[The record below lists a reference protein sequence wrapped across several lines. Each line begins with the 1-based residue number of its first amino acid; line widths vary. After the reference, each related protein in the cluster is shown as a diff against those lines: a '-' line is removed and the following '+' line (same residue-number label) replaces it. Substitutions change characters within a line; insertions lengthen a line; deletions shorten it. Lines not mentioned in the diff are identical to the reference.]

1 MRAAYGRRSRAHFDA
16 KGEGNKL
23 FADAGVPTTYLNT
36 TFFYQGFLNG
46 MTPKRADDG
55 LLSLSL
61 PFEEGKLLA
70 GVDVNDIGRNIG
82 LAGDRLTGSQYAGIL
97 GEVVGEP
104 VRFQAVPYDVFRA
117 LDIPAGDEI
126 ANMFQYYGDFDEQFT
141 GARDLDRIRT
151 LKPALKSFRTW
162 ARENADALKSAV

>member
-55 LLSLSL
+55 VLSLSL

-70 GVDVNDIGRNIG
+70 GVDVNDIGRT
-82 LAGDRLTGSQYAGIL
+82 AYAIL
-97 GEVVGEP
+97 EDGEP
-104 VRFQAVPYDVFRA
+104 HTSAAPSGS
-117 LDIPAGDEI
+117 PATASPAASTPASSGRSS
-126 ANMFQYYGDFDEQFT
+126 ASRYGS
-141 GARDLDRIRT
+141 RPCRT
-151 LKPALKSFRTW
+151 TCSAHWTSRPATRSPT
-162 ARENADALKSAV
+162 